1 MNIAATA
8 NITELQPKAVERCYE
23 VFDVPILMER
33 IDSPEKLAE
42 FIEGRMAKHA
52 RMGKAPIHFD
62 GKSLE
67 FPLDRTGGNLRES
80 FRYCLFALQRS
91 KGDVKGSVMLE
102 AIRDCDAPRF
112 EVLNE
117 TDRKVLDFFVRE
129 EEVSLEQAFLA
140 LRKSED
146 IETKDALRKRL
157 DNLATIGFVRKV
169 LVKRGRTR
177 VVKYS
182 LPNTLKRILG
192 SS

>member
-1 MNIAATA
+1 LKKIPEAQFLEFVTRVIAGLPNNVNIAATA
-8 NITELQPKAVERCYE
+8 NITELQPKAVERCYG

-52 RMGKAPIHFD
+52 RMGKAPIHFA

-102 AIRDCDAPRF
+102 AIRDCD
-112 EVLNE
+112 
-117 TDRKVLDFFVRE
+117 VRA
-129 EEVSLEQAFLA
+129 S
-140 LRKSED
+140 
-146 IETKDALRKRL
+146 
-157 DNLATIGFVRKV
+157 
-169 LVKRGRTR
+169 
-177 VVKYS
+177 KY
-182 LPNTLKRILG
+182 
-192 SS
+192 